1 MIRYGIVIGVWGL
14 VGLVSASQVYLAS
27 RSMGHDEAGF
37 FDVAWW
43 VMPVWLLWA
52 LLTPAIVRVSRAFPL
67 ERGRLARTLPVHAV
81 AGTGFALLHLGWWLI
96 WTQWVSPY
104 RLEDRAWTEMA
115 WVYVQARFN
124 VSFLVYWAIVGATH
138 ADTYAGR
145 LRQRELDASRL
156 AGQLSEARLGALRA
170 RIHPHF
176 LFNTLH
182 AISTLVGRDP
192 PRARDMIA
200 RLSDL
205 LRLSLERDADQEIT
219 LREELEYIDL
229 YLDIEQARF
238 GDRLDVDLAIDPATL
253 DALVPNLIL
262 QPLVENA
269 IRHGIARLERRGALR
284 ITASRANGRIEI
296 RIVNDVPPPE
306 ESSTAG
312 GRGIGLGN
320 LRQRLDALYG
330 GGHALSARRVAE
342 SFEVTVELPFRE
354 AAPEVGS

>member
-1 MIRYGIVIGVWGL
+1 MIRSGIVIAVWGL

-27 RSMGHDEAGF
+27 RSMGHDQAGF
-37 FDVAWW
+37 LDVAWW

-52 LLTPAIVRVSRAFPL
+52 LLTPAIDRLCRAFPL
-67 ERGRLARTLPVHAV
+67 ERGRLARTLPIHAV
-81 AGTGFALLHLGWWLI
+81 AGTGFALLHLGWWLV

-104 RLEDRAWTEMA
+104 RLEDRPWTEMA

-124 VSFLVYWAIVGATH
+124 VSFLVYWAIVGAIH
-138 ADTYAGR
+138 AATYARR

-182 AISTLVGRDP
+182 AISALVGRDP
-192 PRARDMIA
+192 ARAREMIA

-229 YLDIEQARF
+229 YLDIEQARL
-238 GDRLDVDLAIDPATL
+238 GDRLDVDLAIDPETL

-269 IRHGIARLERRGALR
+269 IRHGIARMGRRGALR
-284 ITASRANGRIEI
+284 IGASRANGRIEL
-296 RIVNDVPPPE
+296 RIVNDVPPLEDGPQ
-306 ESSTAG
+306 AG
-312 GRGIGLGN
+312 GSGIGLGS
-320 LRQRLDALYG
+320 LAERLDALYG
-330 GGHALSARRVAE
+330 GGHALTAQRVAD
-342 SFEVTVELPFRE
+342 SFEVTLELPFRE
-354 AAPEVGS
+354 AAPEAEP